1 MDGHLARWTPTL
13 YIIWNRQKNKTKKL
27 KSIHML
33 LTYIFRAQKM
43 HFFRFACRIAIKF
56 VLTLFH
62 QNKKSNF
69 PFFDAKFYK
78 TKENHLNARFL
89 LQFFFQNHQHRMNER
104 KERNYINDFSVRST
118 VVLFMKY
125 YKYFFCLVEH
135 EQYGFGFLYLF
146 FENAMKDMKQ
156 LSNIVKKA
164 FIVYNQIDCIYH
176 EWV

>member
-62 QNKKSNF
+62 QNKKKIIFLFSMPNF
-69 PFFDAKFYK
+69 IKPRK
-78 TKENHLNARFL
+78 TIWTRVFCCS
-89 LQFFFQNHQHRMNER
+89 FFFQNHQHRMNER

-156 LSNIVKKA
+156 LSNIVKKSL
-164 FIVYNQIDCIYH
+164 
-176 EWV
+176 